1 MQKFKTRQ
9 SLATKMLF
17 RPGSYNIKDISGLTP
32 LNCLTPKL
40 CYEEIRATPLI
51 FIDKSIFD
59 RSLKIFIKENTQTN
73 ERGIGPPLILTKG
86 A

>member
-1 MQKFKTRQ
+1 MQKFKTTQ
-9 SLATKMLF
+9 SLAIKMPF
-17 RPGSYNIKDISGLTP
+17 RPGSYNIISGLTP
-32 LNCLTPKL
+32 LNYLTPKL
-40 CYEEIRATPLI
+40 CYEDIRATPLI

-59 RSLKIFIKENTQTN
+59 RSLKIFIKDNTQTN

>member
-17 RPGSYNIKDISGLTP
+17 RPGSYNIKGYIRANAPELSHT
-32 LNCLTPKL
+32 L

-59 RSLKIFIKENTQTN
+59 RSLKIFIKENTPTN
-73 ERGIGPPLILTKG
+73 ERGIIPPLILTKG
-86 A
+86 V